1 MKKLSKRVNF
11 LLLALIIAGFT
22 TGCVNMHPTNIK
34 SENPEIV
41 FGTIPKNFDWKMVK
55 ELTCTIKVNS
65 ISGISDNMIR
75 VIRIFNSSQ
84 LDEGALIVGGAAKPN
99 LPYIVK
105 ITLPTA
111 IQKIYVQEIL
121 PDGTTNLQFV
131 VVTGYSLDINFVSST
146 SAGATIMPNASV
158 ITANVPIVDND
169 GDGVS
174 SSLDVDDN
182 DSSVAFAS
190 YFPSASTWGTY
201 IFEDLWPVKGDYD
214 VNDMVLGF
222 KVTFFTNSSN
232 LVTKLNLDYNMKAA
246 GCSYNLATAFQLDN
260 VQASNVTY
268 ITGQDLVG
276 TYPFA
281 VGANGTEN
289 GIMLAVTPL
298 FNNQHDIVS
307 FSGYLNTESGSNV
320 PTPDKLISMRFTTP
334 VLQANVTMS
343 SFNMFIVANE
353 REREIHLPTFKGT
366 TKFNASLAN
375 GYHLNPDD
383 LFKNSDGMMWGLMI
397 PEPFEYP
404 SEKNLITQAYIHFSE
419 WATSGGTNHQ
429 DWYKPLSGN
438 TNDEYIYSL
447 FDEGSIGDVDGNI
460 YHSVTIGTQ
469 TWMVENL
476 KTTKYRNGNLIGTTN
491 PASLDISAESAPKY
505 QWAYAGNES
514 NVATYGRL
522 YTGYAINDNRAIC
535 PTGWHVPSDAEW
547 STLST
552 YLGGE
557 SVAGGKLKEAGTT
570 IWTNPNYGASNSS
583 GFSALPG
590 GVRRNNGDFDSI
602 NGYGGWWS
610 SSEAEADY
618 VRGMWY
624 DSQIISRDTAAYKK
638 FGLSVRCIKGE
649 PVYIPTLTT
658 TEISGITAY
667 AAISGG
673 TILNEGSSDVTSR
686 GICWGI
692 YANPTIIS
700 NSKTIDGAGDGN
712 FTSNIYS
719 GLMPGTTYYVRAYAT
734 SNVGTAYGNSIS
746 FSTANTPIIFN
757 SNLSYGVV
765 KDVENN
771 EYKTIV
777 IGTQTWM
784 AENLKTTRYN
794 NGDLIG
800 TTIPPTLTLQFQ
812 GINKF
817 QWAYNGIESNVDY
830 YGRLYTW
837 HSVTD
842 TRNICPTGWHVPS
855 DIEWTT
861 IVNYLGGS
869 MLAVNQLK
877 EVGEMHWHY
886 SNIGNN
892 SSGFTALPG
901 GNRGNPAYFAGINHS
916 GAFWSCT
923 QSDADYAWNRGI
935 TTPSESVLRHITNKS
950 DGLSVRCLKD
960 TH

>member
-84 LDEGALIVGGAAKPN
+84 LGEGALIVGGAAKPN

-131 VVTGYSLDINFVSST
+131 VVNGYSLDINFVSST
-146 SAGATIMPNASV
+146 SAGATIIPKASV
-158 ITANVPIVDND
+158 ITAHVPIVDND
-169 GDGVS
+169 RDGVS

-232 LVTKLNLDYNMKAA
+232 FVTKLNLDYNMKAA
-246 GCSYNLATAFQLDN
+246 GCSYSLAPAFQLDN

-289 GIMLAVTPL
+289 GIMLAVIPL

-353 REREIHLPTFKGT
+353 REREIHLPTFQGT

-397 PEPFEYP
+397 PEPFKYP

-447 FDEGSIGDVDGNI
+447 FDEGGIGDVDGNI

-469 TWMVENL
+469 TWMMENLKTTRYRNGNLIGTTTPANLDISAESAPKYQWAHAGNESNVATYGRLYTWYAVNDSRELCPVGWRIPTNNEWLALINYLGGEGVAGGERVAGGKLKEAGTAHWNAPNFGATNESGFTALPSGYRFASGDFIGLNTSGVWWSSIDGGSYGAMFFDMSYMYGGVGYSSINRATGFSVRCIKGEPVYIPILTTTGISGITSSTAVSGGNITYDGGSSVTARGVCWSTNPNPTISNSKTTDGTGVGSFTSSLIGLSPNTTYYLRAYATNSTGTGYSSNITFATLSGITVSDIDGNLYHTVIIGSQEWFVENL

-557 SVAGGKLKEAGTT
+557 SVAGGKLKEGGTT
-570 IWTNPNYGASNSS
+570 IWNYPNYGASNSS

-590 GVRRNNGDFDSI
+590 GVRRDNGGFDSI
-602 NGYGGWWS
+602 KGYGGWWS

-624 DSQIISRDTAAYKK
+624 DSQIISRDPAAYKK
-638 FGLSVRCIKGE
+638 EGLSVRC
-649 PVYIPTLTT
+649 
-658 TEISGITAY
+658 
-667 AAISGG
+667 
-673 TILNEGSSDVTSR
+673 
-686 GICWGI
+686 
-692 YANPTIIS
+692 
-700 NSKTIDGAGDGN
+700 
-712 FTSNIYS
+712 
-719 GLMPGTTYYVRAYAT
+719 
-734 SNVGTAYGNSIS
+734 
-746 FSTANTPIIFN
+746 
-757 SNLSYGVV
+757 V
-765 KDVENN
+765 KD
-771 EYKTIV
+771 
-777 IGTQTWM
+777 
-784 AENLKTTRYN
+784 
-794 NGDLIG
+794 
-800 TTIPPTLTLQFQ
+800 
-812 GINKF
+812 
-817 QWAYNGIESNVDY
+817 
-830 YGRLYTW
+830 
-837 HSVTD
+837 
-842 TRNICPTGWHVPS
+842 
-855 DIEWTT
+855 
-861 IVNYLGGS
+861 
-869 MLAVNQLK
+869 
-877 EVGEMHWHY
+877 
-886 SNIGNN
+886 
-892 SSGFTALPG
+892 
-901 GNRGNPAYFAGINHS
+901 
-916 GAFWSCT
+916 
-923 QSDADYAWNRGI
+923 
-935 TTPSESVLRHITNKS
+935 TN
-950 DGLSVRCLKD
+950 
-960 TH
+960 